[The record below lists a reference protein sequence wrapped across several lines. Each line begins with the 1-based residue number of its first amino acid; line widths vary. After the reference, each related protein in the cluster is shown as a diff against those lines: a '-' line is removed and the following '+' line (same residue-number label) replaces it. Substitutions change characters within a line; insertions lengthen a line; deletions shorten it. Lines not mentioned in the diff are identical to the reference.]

1 MKKNKFLLGIFLLV
15 GTVFLAV
22 QHSCQEKKECSSGS
36 PIYDSYFTFR
46 LVDQYGINQIA
57 AWGSRYLSDS
67 VFLTKIDGTPPNQLE
82 ILGDGNIT
90 FFIPDSFD
98 EAKDTFITRQFFL
111 YLPDAQGHPND
122 DIDTLRFKYR
132 FNTACYENFQV
143 FYNDSLY
150 HDGQYIGFVSF
161 VKN

>member
-1 MKKNKFLLGIFLLV
+1 MKKNKFLLGISLLISI
-15 GTVFLAV
+15 VFLTV
-22 QHSCQEKKECSSGS
+22 QHSCEEKKECPSGY

-57 AWGSRYLSDS
+57 AWGSRYISDS
-67 VFLTKIDGTPPNQLE
+67 VFLTKIDGTLPNQLE

-98 EAKDTFITRQFFL
+98 EARDTFITRQFLL

-132 FNTACYENFQV
+132 FNIACYENFEV

-150 HDGQYIGFVSF
+150 HNGQYIDIISF
-161 VKN
+161 TKN